1 MRLSLEE
8 ARVIGSLIEKQ
19 LTTPL
24 QYPLTMNALL
34 LACNQSSNRD
44 PVLELDEPSVENA
57 LASLKLAA
65 LVRFDYP
72 SHGRSVTR
80 YQQLLGEHLA
90 LTDQQ
95 LALVAVLLLRGLQ
108 TGGELRSRTER
119 MCEFD
124 GVAQVEVELEDLSG
138 RPEPVV
144 YRLPRRTGQ
153 KEERWVQLLT
163 GGSPVVPGEP
173 QAVPGEPEADVPAG
187 GTRSDLT
194 AEVAELRTEVAAL
207 GISVADLRHQL
218 ETLRRAVYPSIPD
231 SVDPV
236 KNQT

>member
-95 LALVAVLLLRGLQ
+95 LALVAVLLLRGPQ